1 LDEIAP
7 PGQLKR
13 SVLSLVTP
21 VADMEDASK
30 AVRFVCVRLLLETLR
45 SLFFSLIAVLLVR
58 LIGGYVWIV
67 GVVLTVLLTL
77 GLLSNIVGSFGYAWM
92 TANRDLDGVSASN
105 KLFIFIPVIA
115 RFIKEAIVV
124 LGLVYLYSFFFL
136 GR

>member
-1 LDEIAP
+1 M
-7 PGQLKR
+7 
-13 SVLSLVTP
+13 
-21 VADMEDASK
+21 ADDAEHY
-30 AVRFVCVRLLLETLR
+30 VRLACVRLLLETVR
-45 SLFFSLIAVLLVR
+45 SLFFSLVAIFLVR

-124 LGLVYLYSFFFL
+124 LSLVYLYWFFFL
-136 GR
+136 GK

>member
-1 LDEIAP
+1 MTPHAP
-7 PGQLKR
+7 QQD
-13 SVLSLVTP
+13 LV
-21 VADMEDASK
+21 DATR
-30 AVRFVCVRLLLETLR
+30 AVRYVCVHLLLETIR
-45 SLFFSLIAVLLVR
+45 SLFFSLVAIFLVR

-92 TANRDLDGVSASN
+92 TANRDLDDVSASN
-105 KLFIFIPVIA
+105 KLFILIPVIA

-124 LGLVYLYSFFFL
+124 LGLAYLYWFFFL